1 MPVPVTLGEVYAA
14 CVNRILV
21 RALID
26 LAVAIELSSDDEI
39 DPRTATTLLDD
50 LAATLDDLS
59 DADRDDLLDYIE
71 EQADL
76 TRDPDRREVLLELPD
91 TLALTDD

>member
-1 MPVPVTLGEVYAA
+1 VTLREVYAA

-21 RALID
+21 RALVD
-26 LAVAIELSSDDEI
+26 LAVSIELSSDDEI

-50 LAATLDDLS
+50 LAASLDDLS
-59 DADRDDLLDYIE
+59 DAERDELVDYIE
-71 EQADL
+71 EQAES
-76 TRDPDRREVLLELPD
+76 TRDPDRREVLLDLPD

>member
-1 MPVPVTLGEVYAA
+1 MTLREVYAA

-21 RALID
+21 RALVD
-26 LAVAIELSSDDEI
+26 LAVSIELSSDDEI

-50 LAATLDDLS
+50 LAASLDDLS
-59 DADRDDLLDYIE
+59 DAERDEIVDYIE
-71 EQADL
+71 DQAES
-76 TRDPDRREVLLELPD
+76 TRDPDRREVLLDLPD

>member
-1 MPVPVTLGEVYAA
+1 MTLREVYAA

-21 RALID
+21 RALVD
-26 LAVAIELSSDDEI
+26 LAVSIELSSDDEI

-50 LAATLDDLS
+50 LAASLDDLS
-59 DADRDDLLDYIE
+59 DAERDEIVDFIE
-71 EQADL
+71 DQAES
-76 TRDPDRREVLLELPD
+76 TRDPDRREVLLDLPD